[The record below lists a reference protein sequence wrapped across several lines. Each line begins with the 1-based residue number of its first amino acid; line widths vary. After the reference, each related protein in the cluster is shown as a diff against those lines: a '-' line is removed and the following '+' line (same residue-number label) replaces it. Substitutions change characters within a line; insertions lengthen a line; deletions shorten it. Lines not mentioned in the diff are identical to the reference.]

1 MSEAADRR
9 FQGRIGTTI
18 RGKYRIEAFLNTGS
32 MASVYAARH
41 RNGSRVALKVL
52 HPQLSRDPSL
62 SERFRREGY
71 YANAVEHPGVV
82 HAIDDDF
89 TEDGCAFLVLELLE
103 GETLEQKR
111 KRAGGKLDVLD
122 VLDYADRLLD
132 VLSATHARGIIHRDL
147 KPENIFVTTGG
158 VLKVLDFGVA
168 RMDDGKKS
176 SEMTGTGMVL
186 GTPAFMPPEQA
197 LGHRDQ
203 VDARSDVW
211 AVGATLFN
219 LISGEAVHTG
229 DDAKAKLIATARK
242 PARSLATV
250 APETP
255 RPVVS
260 AIDRALAYDR
270 ADRWEDV
277 TAMREALRWARMS
290 LENTFEFDPK
300 TIRDPAVAVP
310 PPMTTRRRHD
320 DEPTAVRRSPFS
332 RDGDDVFTSA
342 PPMSSANKIPVSV
355 GAPASSDATIPA
367 ASIAEDRPPESVP
380 VSFGEPS
387 FPSPESVALSVPESA
402 LVPQSEASVSVAF
415 SEPGVSSEG
424 VVFSLRREKDKKG
437 DGDGDDEP
445 APATQRLHDKPMR
458 RAATV
463 PLAASS
469 PPAGAPGPSTS
480 TGPTAAPRSGPTSRD
495 AVTQPAGL
503 RAQVETSRPSPLRVI
518 VPALIVVLL
527 LVAGGFVLA
536 RRRAHATPQS
546 PAPAATDT
554 ASPPPTDTA
563 SAPPSETASA
573 APTDGVD
580 PSPAPTETAAIAPA
594 PVDDNDPPSDP
605 PSDPTPAPAPA
616 PPPPE
621 PPRPRTPPPTFT
633 AVAPPPP
640 APAPAPAP
648 DPTPDPAPTAA
659 PDPTPD
665 PTPDPA
671 PAPTKPLDL
680 DPNM

>member
-1 MSEAADRR
+1 LSEAVDRR

-62 SERFRREGY
+62 CERFRREGY
-71 YANAVEHPGVV
+71 YANAVEHSGVV

-89 TEDGCAFLVLELLE
+89 TEDGCAFLVLELLD

-147 KPENIFVTTGG
+147 KPENIFVTSGG

-242 PARSLATV
+242 PARSLSTV
-250 APETP
+250 APDAP

-277 TAMREALRWARMS
+277 NAMREALRWARMA
-290 LENTFEFDPK
+290 LENAFEFDPK

-332 RDGDDVFTSA
+332 RDGDEVFTSA

-355 GAPASSDATIPA
+355 GVPASSDATIPA
-367 ASIAEDRPPESVP
+367 ASVADDRPPESVP

-387 FPSPESVALSVPESA
+387 FPNPESIALSVPESA
-402 LVPQSEASVSVAF
+402 LVPQSEEGVSVAF

-424 VVFSLRREKDKKG
+424 VVFSLRREKDKRPA
-437 DGDGDDEP
+437 DDDR
-445 APATQRLHDKPMR
+445 APATQRLSDKSPR

-463 PLAASS
+463 PLTATSA
-469 PPAGAPGPSTS
+469 PPGAPGPAGPSAT
-480 TGPTAAPRSGPTSRD
+480 TGPTQAPPSGPTSRD
-495 AVTQPAGL
+495 AVTQPTQL
-503 RAQVETSRPSPLRVI
+503 RAQVETARPSPLRVVI
-518 VPALIVVLL
+518 PALVVVLLIVV
-527 LVAGGFVLA
+527 GGFVLA
-536 RRRAHATPQS
+536 RRRAHPAAGLPPAPPEAAETAPATPAAPAEPATAAAPPVD
-546 PAPAATDT
+546 PAPADT
-554 ASPPPTDTA
+554 ST
-563 SAPPSETASA
+563 
-573 APTDGVD
+573 
-580 PSPAPTETAAIAPA
+580 IAPGPA
-594 PVDDNDPPSDP
+594 EDNDPPNE
-605 PSDPTPAPAPA
+605 PAPPEPA
-616 PPPPE
+616 PPPP
-621 PPRPRTPPPTFT
+621 PPPPRTPPPTFT

-640 APAPAPAP
+640 PAPAPAPEPTP